1 MKKAIFTLA
10 IGDNPM
16 YRAALKSFER
26 YAEKVGADLVVSDRL
41 HYKIHIE
48 NPKYSASPAWPE
60 KLYTAELL
68 KQYDRVLYLDADI
81 MVTPWARDIFEEYQD
96 LETVYMFDEGPYTDR
111 TIPVGE
117 INAAFDA
124 VENWPQ
130 TDGHYSYY
138 NFGMFLISKECPLF
152 ELATLEGM
160 QQVCNTVKFY
170 DQTYVNYVIQ
180 KNKIKNQGVDAAFNR
195 MDLLGNEDYRKADFI
210 HYAGRGYRIK
220 CPSREI
226 RYVDDYCQMYGDTLT
241 PTEIKQLKLDAWN
254 LYTANLKRKSGVPQ
268 GLLNFIGKPTLGRKW
283 LK

>member
-16 YRAALKSFER
+16 YKAAVESFR
-26 YAEKVGADLVVSDRL
+26 LYAEKVGADLIVSDEL
-41 HYKIHIE
+41 HYKINIE
-48 NPKYSASPAWPE
+48 SPKYSASPAWPE

-68 KQYDRVLYLDADI
+68 KKYDRVLYLDADI

-96 LETVYMFDEGPYTDR
+96 LNTVYMFDEGPYTDR
-111 TIPVGE
+111 VVPVTE
-117 INAAFDA
+117 INDAFDA
-124 VENWPQ
+124 VEKWPAPN
-130 TDGHYSYY
+130 GKYSYY

-160 QQVCNTVKFY
+160 QQICNTVKFY

-180 KNKIKNQGVDAAFNR
+180 KNAIQNESVDAMFNR

-226 RYVDDYCQMYGDTLT
+226 RYVDDYCNMYSDKISDSDKKQM
-241 PTEIKQLKLDAWN
+241 KLDAWN
-254 LYTANLKRKSGVPQ
+254 LYTVNLKRKSGVP
-268 GLLNFIGKPTLGRKW
+268 LSILNLIGKYTLGRKW
-283 LK
+283 L